1 VTETWDPEAWTS
13 ASWAADKALEVPG
26 GLMSFSSGSRGQ
38 PTREQRHLYMAA
50 VAFTYAV
57 WENYVEELA
66 IELSEVLARDLTPDR
81 VPPEV
86 QKLITADATPWQ
98 LSVDPGWRGLWT
110 QRVRT
115 LAKGDDST
123 KWGLNTA
130 SANNVRSLLGA
141 AGLADALPDF
151 IEPPKSDAGKAFT
164 TPTGTG
170 LTKAGML
177 NVHAVLSK
185 LIGVRG
191 EAVHT
196 ASTSDKLLKQEVLW
210 WANFVEGLYHETDK
224 RARAICAKI
233 LND

>member
-1 VTETWDPEAWTS
+1 VSDTWDPEAWTE
-13 ASWAADKALEVPG
+13 ASWAADKALDVPD
-26 GLMSFSSGSRGQ
+26 GLMSFTSGGRGQ

-66 IELSEVLARDLTPDR
+66 IELSEVLARDLRPDR

-86 QKLITADATPWQ
+86 QKLITSDATPWQ

-110 QRVRT
+110 QRVHT

-141 AGLADALPDF
+141 VGLAEALPEF
-151 IEPPKSDAGKAFT
+151 VEPPKSESGKVLD

-170 LTKAGML
+170 LTKAGKL
-177 NVHAVLSK
+177 NVHAVLTK

-196 ASTSDKLLKQEVLW
+196 ASTSDKLLKQEVEW
-210 WANFVEGLYHETDK
+210 WVSFVEGLYHDTD
-224 RARAICAKI
+224 RQARAMCAEM
-233 LND
+233 LDA